1 MDKITT
7 ITTLINLY
15 YSVCDNYEDYMPKD
29 ITGTEISICRENI
42 VNTIYILI
50 YNKMPTGSDTFTLL
64 RVLNNNISGK
74 RLTPKQII
82 ERFKINK

>member
-50 YNKMPTGSDTFTLL
+50 YNKMKALKLIAIMSFAGIMMFSCSK
-64 RVLNNNISGK
+64 SGK
-74 RLTPKQII
+74 KAPKNEQYH
-82 ERFKINK
+82 F